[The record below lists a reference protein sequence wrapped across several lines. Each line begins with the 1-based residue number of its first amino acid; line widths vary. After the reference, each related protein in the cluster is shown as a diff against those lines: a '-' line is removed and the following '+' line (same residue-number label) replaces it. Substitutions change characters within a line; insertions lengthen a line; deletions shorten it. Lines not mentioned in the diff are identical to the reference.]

1 MHKIRGISDH
11 GSIDSHALMTLT
23 PSCWTLWLMKTAW
36 KPLNPNITSAC
47 HFFRFHSSIYQFHT
61 FQVYFDSKA
70 QNNGFSWKLNKKECA
85 INFYGNMSF
94 EWFIEI
100 YFNQINK
107 KWIVFSYFYS
117 GILLSDQNLRF
128 NRIFPFTLFAMLKH
142 CGTWFTST
150 ANWISNKFHKSGI
163 ISNNRVLSIYVMSAY
178 LEKCAYMDNVY

>member
-47 HFFRFHSSIYQFHT
+47 HFFRFHSSIYQFYT

-85 INFYGNMSF
+85 INFYENMSF

-100 YFNQINK
+100 
-107 KWIVFSYFYS
+107 FSIELMRNES
-117 GILLSDQNLRF
+117 
-128 NRIFPFTLFAMLKH
+128 IFLI
-142 CGTWFTST
+142 ST
-150 ANWISNKFHKSGI
+150 AAFFCQTKIWDSIEYFLLLCLQCWSTAVHDLPVLCEWAINSTKV
-163 ISNNRVLSIYVMSAY
+163 VLSVITACFQSM
-178 LEKCAYMDNVY
+178 